1 MNEIKNT
8 TLIFPILHYR
18 VPIRDGRPAR
28 WEPSPRGEHIGPTLA
43 PEAILFESPCRA
55 HSETK
60 IAQII
65 CQGKDFNQLFYYS

>member
-28 WEPSPRGEHIGPTLA
+28 WEPSPRGGGGSPPRPVLRGGGGFPALA
-43 PEAILFESPCRA
+43 CPAP
-55 HSETK
+55 
-60 IAQII
+60 QI
-65 CQGKDFNQLFYYS
+65 

>member
-28 WEPSPRGEHIGPTLA
+28 WEPSPRGEGGSPPRPVKKKLPRPSQELTHFFG
-43 PEAILFESPCRA
+43 ILLHLQA
-55 HSETK
+55 
-60 IAQII
+60 
-65 CQGKDFNQLFYYS
+65 